1 MIRQF
6 FKNHPQLISKAYLS
20 FALLLLI
27 VAIKFHDATQQGFS
41 LISPQNAASTLVTDT
56 NLVQKASA
64 ECRIS
69 DTFTPE
75 VKYWEEDICRW
86 SKEHQMD
93 PDLIATIM
101 QIESCGDDRA
111 VSATG
116 VRGLFQVTGANLDG
130 QNPFD
135 PNVSM
140 AKGPGK
146 VLKSELEATNGN
158 IKAAL
163 AGYNGGP
170 WARQWV
176 NGQLTTAQFVS
187 RLRNHGSG
195 FWRTPARANAKVNE
209 VKWYAEWSNIFYEA
223 KNNET
228 DTLDKWLALG
238 GSRLC
243 TQAATRLGLP
253 TDPVFAGAEV
263 EKK

>member
-1 MIRQF
+1 MIREF
-6 FKNHPQLISKAYLS
+6 IDRHPQILAKIYPVI
-20 FALLLLI
+20 ALTFLLI
-27 VAIKFHDATQQGFS
+27 AVKVHEAAGQGLS
-41 LISPQNAASTLVTDT
+41 ILSPQTDPRTLVSDPTAVT
-56 NLVQKASA
+56 AANQVCQ
-64 ECRIS
+64 IS

-75 VKYWEEDICRW
+75 IKHWEADICRW
-86 SKEHQMD
+86 STEHQMD

-111 VSATG
+111 ISSTG

-146 VLKSELEATNGN
+146 VLKSELIASNGN

-170 WARQWV
+170 WARQWI

-187 RLRNHGSG
+187 RLRNHASG
-195 FWRTPARANAKVNE
+195 YWRTTAKANAKLNE
-209 VKWYAEWSNIFYEA
+209 VKWYAEWSNIYFEA
-223 KNNET
+223 KKDEST
-228 DTLDKWLALG
+228 TLDKWLAMG

-243 TQAATRLGLP
+243 TQAASRLGLP
-253 TDPVFAGAEV
+253 ADPVFAGAEV